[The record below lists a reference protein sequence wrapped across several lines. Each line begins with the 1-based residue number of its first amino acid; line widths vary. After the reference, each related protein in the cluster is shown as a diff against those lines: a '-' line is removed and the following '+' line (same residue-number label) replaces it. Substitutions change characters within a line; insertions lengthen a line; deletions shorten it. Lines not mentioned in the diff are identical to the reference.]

1 MRHTLAA
8 LALTVVTATL
18 TACSEPTPAPTP
30 TTPTPATTPTTSTT
44 PTTPTPPTPPTTP
57 PTPTPPT
64 LPPAGPVFGSCN
76 IGGLSCSDYSGAPSP
91 LPKDLCGKVG
101 GTWSASPCPTG
112 GVVGTCASVSGGM
125 PIATHS
131 YAPGTAATSK
141 KACDGTPG
149 GVFIAR

>member
-1 MRHTLAA
+1 MRHGLAA
-8 LALTVVTATL
+8 LALVVIIVTV
-18 TACSEPTPAPTP
+18 TACSGEPASSAPPTPAPTSAQAP
-30 TTPTPATTPTTSTT
+30 T
-44 PTTPTPPTPPTTP
+44 
-57 PTPTPPT
+57 PT

-101 GTWSASPCPTG
+101 GTWSASPCPTA

-141 KACDGTPG
+141 KACDSTPG